1 MLTLECRFGASYVDG
16 YGINCECGMPR
27 YCLWLLI
34 LHYADM
40 PAADRLRFGIESKYS
55 CPDTST
61 QLFKTAITD
70 ALHDMRDLCTH
81 TLQSHL

>member
-1 MLTLECRFGASYVDG
+1 
-16 YGINCECGMPR
+16 MPM